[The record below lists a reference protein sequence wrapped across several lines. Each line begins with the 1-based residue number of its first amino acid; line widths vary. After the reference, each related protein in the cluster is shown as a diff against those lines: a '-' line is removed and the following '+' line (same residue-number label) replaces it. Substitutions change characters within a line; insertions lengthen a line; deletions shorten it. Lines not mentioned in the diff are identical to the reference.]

1 MKNIKNRLISFL
13 LTLVMLTGVLAAVP
27 LDVFAAPNAQTRTL
41 MLYIVGS
48 NLEGDWECATWNLV
62 QSMEADHDEN
72 LNYIVMTGG
81 SKEWHTEEEYL
92 DGAEAVDAEYDQ
104 IWKLEGKRDG
114 EEHGKMKLLEP
125 TGIEG
130 FEKANMGKPE
140 TLVAFVDYCYENFPA
155 DQYDLILW
163 DHGGAFTSGFSFDE
177 RFDEECGISL
187 SQMVTLFE
195 ETKLIRDGKKFE
207 IIDFDACLMAGPEI
221 AAVLAPYADYLV
233 ASAETE
239 PGYGQEYTS
248 WLNALREN
256 PGMNGFELGK
266 IIVDGLAAFY
276 TEEDI
281 EEATLSVIDLKNFT
295 ERLMPLI
302 SELDDILLRE
312 AKLLGERNG
321 RFNFYDELYSLRT
334 AYEYVGGGYSLYDL
348 GDLAGSL
355 SAPQSEMDNAED
367 GEIDALKNAYTGT
380 VLKILTV
387 LVDSDGSG
395 DDVIYSAESAS
406 TNRTVDGYSVRGL
419 DGEFLPP
426 DENGYLTVDPTGFN
440 IFFGDGSIPNA
451 YSYSKNVNDTI
462 KLLDDGP
469 TLDFLEKR
477 GLAAVY
483 YALIV
488 RFGQIVSEL
497 SNAAEGPVTWAE
509 AEEYVQ
515 QSEDVFDSAGIPIL
529 IKFLADQ
536 DDDFSSTDEVKAYFS
551 KIVDQQAGEALRMDK
566 IVVKKLVEADGD
578 SNFYQVTIRDASPQ
592 SLMSVLSAAK
602 LKVGNYESP
611 EYEEIL
617 QIYYEGK
624 TYDEVFPDGVCFYSP
639 DYEGTLD
646 HYRYYE
652 ALDDSDAD
660 IYQRV
665 YSDPTSV
672 WIVPR
677 VDSYCFVLT
686 DQNGVDHPARIYYR
700 DRSRTRATLP
710 ICINWADGNYY
721 DAYLVISYGENGWQT
736 DGVSF
741 YSETER
747 SCYPMDS
754 DFLDGAKYTTTA
766 CLPDY
771 NGNAYLNPIS
781 QFCEIDVSK
790 KDWGISLGWKK
801 IGEIDEIVNSV
812 PAHFVADVYG
822 YRIDVTELFT
832 AADEAAKQGDVAYT
846 VDCADFTVAEAVYDG
861 AAQTPKVT
869 ATLKGTALTEGVD
882 YKVLYDG
889 SSDPG
894 GASIAVIGIGN
905 FYGVLELN
913 YTIKDSLAVKVDG
926 KEIGSENYTVDENT
940 GTVSLTDGY
949 KKTLDPGE
957 YTLTVIISGKETT
970 TNFTV
975 PASGE
980 QRPVYPQTGDNSHI
994 ELWIMLMT
1002 VSAGCG
1008 IALFVL
1014 GRRRRVFGK

>member
-27 LDVFAAPNAQTRTL
+27 LNALAAPDTQTRTI
-41 MLYIVGS
+41 MLYLDGA
-48 NLEGDWECATWNLV
+48 NLETNWGCGTWNLV

-81 SKEWHTEEEYL
+81 SKEWHTEAEYL
-92 DGAEAVDAEYDQ
+92 DGAEEVDAEYDQ

-114 EEHGKMKLLEP
+114 EEHGRMKLLEP

-130 FEKANMGKPE
+130 FEKANAALPE
-140 TLVAFVDYCYENFPA
+140 TLTAFIDYCYEKYPA

-163 DHGGAFTSGFSFDE
+163 DHGGAFTSGYGMDE
-177 RFDEECGISL
+177 RFGEKYGINL
-187 SQMVTLFE
+187 SQMVTLFD
-195 ETKLIRDGKKFE
+195 ETKLIQDGKKFE
-207 IIDFDACLMAGPEI
+207 IIDFDACLMSSVEV
-221 AAVLAPYADYLV
+221 AAALAPYADYLV
-233 ASAETE
+233 ASPELE

-266 IIVDGLAAFY
+266 LIVDGLAAFY
-276 TEEDI
+276 TDEVEE
-281 EEATLSVIDLKNFT
+281 EGTLAVIDLKNFT

-302 SELDDILLRE
+302 TEIDDILIRE
-312 AKLLGERNG
+312 AKMLGTRNG
-321 RFNFYDELYSLRT
+321 RYNFYDELYSLLT
-334 AYEYVGGGYSLYDL
+334 AYGYSCGEESLYDL
-348 GDLAGSL
+348 GTLVGSL
-355 SAPQSEMDNAED
+355 SSPRSEMDNID
-367 GEIDALKNAYTGT
+367 DDEIDALTNAYTET
-380 VLKILTV
+380 ALKILAI
-387 LVDSDGSG
+387 LADCDGSG
-395 DDVIYSAESAS
+395 DDVIYSSESAS
-406 TNRTVDGYSVRGL
+406 ARRTVDGYSVRGL
-419 DGEFLPP
+419 DGAFLLP

-440 IFFGDGSIPNA
+440 VFFGDGN
-451 YSYSKNVNDTI
+451 
-462 KLLDDGP
+462 LLYAHVFSLKINETRKVITDE
-469 TLDFLEKR
+469 TTRTFLKKR
-477 GLAAVY
+477 ALAAAY
-483 YALIV
+483 YTLIPY
-488 RFGQIVSEL
+488 FGQIVSEL
-497 SNAAEGPVTWAE
+497 SETAEEPVTWADVTE
-509 AEEYVQ
+509 SVQ
-515 QSEDVFDSAGIPIL
+515 ENEDTASVNFLMSL
-529 IKFLADQ
+529 ITAH
-536 DDDFSSTDEVKAYFS
+536 DDDFASEDGVEAYFS
-551 KIVDQQAGEALRMDK
+551 KIIDQQAGEALRKDK
-566 IVVKKLVEADGD
+566 ISVKRLVEADGD

-611 EYEEIL
+611 EFEEIL
-617 QIYYEGK
+617 QIYHEGK

-665 YSDPTSV
+665 YSDPISV
-672 WIVPR
+672 WIVPQ
-677 VDSYCFVLT
+677 VDTYCFVLT
-686 DQNGVDHPARIYYR
+686 DQNGVGHPARIYYS

-710 ICINWADGNYY
+710 IRINWADGNYK
-721 DAYLVISYGENGWQT
+721 DACLVISYGENGWQT

-741 YSETER
+741 YSDTER

-754 DFLDGAKYTTTA
+754 DFLDGAKYTTAA

-812 PAHFVADVYG
+812 PAHFVTDVYG

-894 GASIAVIGIGN
+894 GASLAVIGIGN

-957 YTLTVIISGKETT
+957 HTLTVIISGKETA

-975 PASGE
+975 LASGE
-980 QRPVYPQTGDNSHI
+980 QSPVSPQTGDNSRI

-1008 IALFVL
+1008 IALFVPA
-1014 GRRRRVFGK
+1014 GRRRTFKK